1 MWFFSIVFFS
11 KMFERKTLTPYPLSY
26 PKNSGTGEGRSAFWN
41 LDLSQVLDW
50 KKELTIRIGN
60 FQRLIFCR

>member
-11 KMFERKTLTPYPLSY
+11 KMFDRKTLSPHPLSY
-26 PKNSGTGEGRSAFWN
+26 PKNPGTGEGRSTLWN
-41 LDLSQVLDW
+41 FDLSQVLDW
-50 KKELTIRIGN
+50 EKELTVGIGN